1 MKVFRSGNA
10 VLLLA
15 ATVLGSTVAAA
26 QTVRDPRYHRQD
38 PQDQQ
43 GQQGQQ
49 GQRGERGEHDRNND
63 QRDSRWTQQ
72 QQQARIDENRRRQSD
87 YERVLDQRMRDARE
101 QQAHLQQQR
110 RMAAYEE
117 QQRYYAHLQAQRAR
131 MRSERDYNIDPYYD
145 DLPTYSYRVGNTIRV
160 TSEYGADLLEQA
172 VTYGYDQGVH
182 VGRADRLDRRV
193 SSYRSTFAYQ
203 DANYG
208 YAGQYVSQ
216 NDYNYFFREGFR
228 RGYTDGYGSRS
239 QYGSFNNGSGSIL
252 ANVLSGILGLT
263 NLR

>member
-15 ATVLGSTVAAA
+15 ATVLGSSVAAA
-26 QTVRDPRYHRQD
+26 QTVRDPRYQRQD
-38 PQDQQ
+38 PQDQH
-43 GQQGQQ
+43 GKQ
-49 GQRGERGEHDRNND
+49 GQRGERDHNND
-63 QRDSRWTQQ
+63 QRDSRWTHQ
-72 QQQARIDENRRRQSD
+72 QQQARINEDRRRRSE
-87 YERVLDQRMRDARE
+87 YERVLDQRMRDARA

-131 MRSERDYNIDPYYD
+131 MRAERDYDFDPYGD

-160 TSEYGADLLEQA
+160 TNEYGADLLEQA
-172 VTYGYDQGVH
+172 VNYGYDQGVH
-182 VGRADRLDRRV
+182 VGRADRLDGRV

-208 YAGQYVSQ
+208 YAGLYISQ
-216 NDYNYFFREGFR
+216 NDYNYYFREGFR
-228 RGYTDGYGSRS
+228 RGYTDGYGSTS
-239 QYGSFNNGSGSIL
+239 HFGSFNNGSGFIL
-252 ANVLSGILGLT
+252 PNVLSGILGLT

>member
-15 ATVLGSTVAAA
+15 ATVFGSTLAAA
-26 QTVRDPRYHRQD
+26 QTVRDPRYRRQD

-43 GQQGQQ
+43 GQ
-49 GQRGERGEHDRNND
+49 RGEHDRNTD

-72 QQQARIDENRRRQSD
+72 RKQARIDEDRRRQSD

-101 QQAHLQQQR
+101 QQAHLQQHR

-131 MRSERDYNIDPYYD
+131 MRAERDYDIDPYYD
-145 DLPTYSYRVGNTIRV
+145 DDLPTYRYRVGNTIRE
-160 TSEYGADLLEQA
+160 TNEYGADLLEQA
-172 VTYGYDQGVH
+172 VNDGYDQGVH
-182 VGRADRLDRRV
+182 VGRADRLDGRV

-208 YAGQYVSQ
+208 YEGLYISQ
-216 NDYNYFFREGFR
+216 NDYNYYFREGFR
-228 RGYTDGYGSRS
+228 RGYTDGYGSTS
-239 QYGSFNNGSGSIL
+239 HFGSFNNGSGFIL
-252 ANVLSGILGLT
+252 PSVLSGILGLT